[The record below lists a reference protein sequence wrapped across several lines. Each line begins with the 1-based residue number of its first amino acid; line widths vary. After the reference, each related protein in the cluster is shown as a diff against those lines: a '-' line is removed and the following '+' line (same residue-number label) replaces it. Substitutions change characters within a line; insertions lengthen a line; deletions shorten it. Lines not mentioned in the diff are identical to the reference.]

1 MMRELTGDPF
11 YALIQKYDRC
21 AVSYRLTAD
30 DVPYRGLASH
40 TDALSFAMRREVEE
54 SIEDQRRAEAMW
66 GKAFAEKLHPWT
78 YDIERAKAIPID
90 PAAFLYVPE
99 RLRRN
104 DGRSSFYDYDT
115 DWVFPNDGGPIP
127 YWFAFL
133 EQPHGTGYEP
143 DVFRQVNAALFP
155 AGTDGLEVYEWTTDW
170 SDIFDA
176 GHEWWGAACWSVYD
190 ARLDRYVVLLASAT
204 D

>member
-1 MMRELTGDPF
+1 MYELANDPF
-11 YALIQKYDRC
+11 YETIRKYDRC
-21 AVSYRLTAD
+21 VVGYCLMAD
-30 DVPYRGLASH
+30 GAPYRGLASH
-40 TDALSFAMRREVEE
+40 TDALDFAMRREVEE
-54 SIEDQRRAEAMW
+54 SIEDRRRAEVLF
-66 GKAFAEKLHPWT
+66 GKAFADRLHPWV
-78 YDIERAKAIPID
+78 YDLEKAKAAPLD
-90 PAAFLYVPE
+90 PAVFLYVPE
-99 RLRRN
+99 RLHRN
-104 DGRSSFYDYDT
+104 KYSSSFYDYDT

-143 DVFRQVNAALFP
+143 ADFRRVNAALFP
-155 AGTDGLEVYEWTTDW
+155 AGTDALEVYEWTTDW

-190 ARLDRYVVLLASAT
+190 AKLDRYAVLIVSAT